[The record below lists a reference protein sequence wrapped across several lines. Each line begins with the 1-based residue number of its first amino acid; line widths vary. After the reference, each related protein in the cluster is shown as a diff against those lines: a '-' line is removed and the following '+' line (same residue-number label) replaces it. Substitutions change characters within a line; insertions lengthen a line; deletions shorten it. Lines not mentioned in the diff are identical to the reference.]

1 MNFYARR
8 FNTFLLMVAVLSLA
22 TGCAMWK
29 KDGKQTAILRL
40 HIESSANVGASG
52 KTISVLRTQPVQV
65 PITTEPVLTEAN
77 IIAATLLEAPG
88 GFAVQLKFDE
98 TGAWTLEQYSAAN
111 PGKHFAVFGQ
121 WSEKTGDSRW
131 LAAPLITRR
140 NASGVFAFTPDA
152 SREEAAQ
159 LVSGLNKVAKK
170 ILKGKMK

>member
-22 TGCAMWK
+22 AGCATWK
-29 KDGKQTAILRL
+29 KDDKLTAILRL
-40 HIESSANVGASG
+40 HIESPANVGASG
-52 KTISVLRTQPVQV
+52 KTISVLRTEPVQV
-65 PITTEPVLTEAN
+65 SITAEAVLTEAN
-77 IIAATLLEAPG
+77 IIVATLLETPG
-88 GFAVQLKFDE
+88 GFAVEVKFDE

-121 WSEKTGDSRW
+121 WSEKIGDSRW
-131 LAAPLITRR
+131 LAAPIITRR

-159 LVSGLNKVAKK
+159 LVLGLNKVAQKT
-170 ILKGKMK
+170 LKGKMK

>member
-8 FNTFLLMVAVLSLA
+8 FNTFLLMAAVLSLA
-22 TGCAMWK
+22 TGCAMWQK
-29 KDGKQTAILRL
+29 EDKQTAILRL

-52 KTISVLRTQPVQV
+52 KTISVLRVEPVQV
-65 PITTEPVLTEAN
+65 SITAEPVLTEAN
-77 IIAATLLEAPG
+77 IIGATLLETPG
-88 GFAVQLKFDE
+88 GFAVEVKFDE

-121 WSEKTGDSRW
+121 WSEKIGDSRW

-159 LVSGLNKVAKK
+159 LVSGLNNVAKQ